1 MGLGFSVAGLTFN
14 TTDSRCCQWSPRS
27 CVGHRVLGLFS
38 EFQLCPPLPA
48 GPAHLRY
55 TGSRAPVS
63 GWVDFCCLYVVPDLL
78 WARRVPFSQACLLG
92 PWWVGW
98 WLSQCSWGSWSPPFV
113 CGGPG
118 LKGVSYPSPGS
129 RGFCFHPSCLSPPLP
144 EAKDLHPPLGVRAF
158 PANPPAGRDSAL
170 DEKKKKI
177 RERDIFLVSSPAP
190 VFLENIQQK
199 RAQK

>member
-14 TTDSRCCQWSPRS
+14 TTDSRCCRWSPRS

-78 WARRVPFSQACLLG
+78 WARRVPFPWSGLSLTGLFAGAVGGGVVAFSVFLGQLESALCL
-92 PWWVGW
+92 
-98 WLSQCSWGSWSPPFV
+98 WGSGVGGSLLSLPWEQRLLLPPQ
-113 CGGPG
+113 
-118 LKGVSYPSPGS
+118 
-129 RGFCFHPSCLSPPLP
+129 LP
-144 EAKDLHPPLGVRAF
+144 
-158 PANPPAGRDSAL
+158 
-170 DEKKKKI
+170 
-177 RERDIFLVSSPAP
+177 VSSSPRSQGSAST
-190 VFLENIQQK
+190 FGGEGFSC
-199 RAQK
+199 